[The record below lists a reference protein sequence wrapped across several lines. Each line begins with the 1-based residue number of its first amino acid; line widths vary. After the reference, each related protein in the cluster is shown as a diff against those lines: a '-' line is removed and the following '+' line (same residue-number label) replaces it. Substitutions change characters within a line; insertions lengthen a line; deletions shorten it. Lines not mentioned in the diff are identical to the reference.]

1 MNRRSVLAA
10 TTFCSAVLLLTGAV
24 SAQVYAPQSP
34 AGLTISFQ
42 TERMGGGRVLLW
54 GDVRNQTSYT
64 FDRVTIMA
72 EGLDDSGRVVS
83 RGRAYV
89 NGTVPPKGAAP
100 FEMRFLSSGAE
111 RRFRVQVESFQQ
123 IVN

>member
-1 MNRRSVLAA
+1 MNRPSVLLAMTLGAA
-10 TTFCSAVLLLTGAV
+10 LLVLGGTV
-24 SAQVYAPQSP
+24 SAQVYAPQSSS
-34 AGLTISFQ
+34 GLSVSFQ

-64 FDRVTIMA
+64 FDRVTLVA
-72 EGLDDSGRVVS
+72 EGVDDSGRVVS

-100 FEMRFLSSGAE
+100 FEVRLLSSGAE

-123 IVN
+123 VMN